1 MTLAHQGSRPGLCP
15 GPAKGGALG
24 TLHLEWLDG
33 RGRIRSFR
41 QARWSDGSS
50 GIRPLPSNHSNGWIA
65 KAVPLLGVHGGKAP
79 WRVQGSALAL
89 LPSPRTW
96 RCGTGSACGTLAPQQ
111 RQSSVR
117 GPGVE
122 VAGLATDDTKQLNA
136 AAPLIMHVFP
146 GFGVGGAQVRF
157 AAIANHF
164 GSAFRHIVVSLD
176 GTLGC
181 RERLRPEL
189 DVTFPVVEAP
199 KRATFANA
207 LRYRRLLHAW
217 RPALLVTNNWGAI
230 EWAMANLLPIARHV
244 HIEDGFGPEERDR
257 QLPRRA
263 LIRRLVLARS
273 TVVLPS
279 RNSAAHCNDDLAAAD
294 RPRALHSE
302 RHRPG
307 TLCRATHSGPG
318 HQHATGGWH
327 RRGPARRKEFSA
339 AAASFRRG
347 WPGGTAGDCRRRAG
361 TSRRWRRW
369 RGRSDWRRVCGLPGI
384 STIRH
389 RSMRRSTCSRCRPTR
404 SKCRCR

>member
-1 MTLAHQGSRPGLCP
+1 
-15 GPAKGGALG
+15 
-24 TLHLEWLDG
+24 
-33 RGRIRSFR
+33 
-41 QARWSDGSS
+41 
-50 GIRPLPSNHSNGWIA
+50 
-65 KAVPLLGVHGGKAP
+65 
-79 WRVQGSALAL
+79 
-89 LPSPRTW
+89 
-96 RCGTGSACGTLAPQQ
+96 
-111 RQSSVR
+111 
-117 GPGVE
+117 

-279 RNSAAHCNDDLAAAD
+279 RNLQRIATTIWRLPTGRVRYIPNGIDLERFAAPRTPARAINTPPVVGTVAALRAEKNFPRLLRAFAAVGPAARLVIAGDGPERAALEALARSLGLEARVRFTGHLDDPASIYAAFDVFALSSDTEQMPLSVIEAMAAALPVATTDVGDVRGMLAAENA
-294 RPRALHSE
+294 PYV
-302 RHRPG
+302 G
-307 TLCRATHSGPG
+307 TLDESELARSLAALLGDAALRARIGAAN
-318 HQHATGGWH
+318 QAK
-327 RRGPARRKEFSA
+327 ARAEFDQA
-339 AAASFRRG
+339 AMFRAYGALWRNDSLSEAA
-347 WPGGTAGDCRRRAG
+347 
-361 TSRRWRRW
+361 
-369 RGRSDWRRVCGLPGI
+369 
-384 STIRH
+384 
-389 RSMRRSTCSRCRPTR
+389 
-404 SKCRCR
+404 